1 MSSVASA
8 LLHANLVATSAATAL
23 TVERVRA
30 QANAKAPK
38 ASKASKAPKAPKGP
52 KGPKASKAPKAA
64 QVADVDQEA
73 SDAEGEEGAPATATP
88 QGGGAEGALV
98 TAAAATTDAADPMDA
113 CAFVEG
119 VGGRIESVT
128 FPDGGGDGGAQPV
141 TLTRPK
147 SLGATPMLGR
157 LWDLVDS
164 GHRAHKRLRTVRET
178 LGAPR
183 APRCAAPPPPVP
195 RANEEGGAGGGGTSG
210 DASPAVAVPA
220 QWPTRELPDADLR
233 RHIEKTYFI
242 RIDDGSQDRHGNPYV
257 PNEDEV
263 GQLAI
268 PPTADTKRGPGSL
281 CSVRSGKFPHAIV
294 QAKMGLREKRKEA
307 HYACY
312 ASHKIELVVR
322 LYKWGVGGLP
332 HKCSE
337 TELLG
342 LIRKAYPVAER
353 KDWGYLDDRM
363 VLFLSLQLASDTSS
377 RATREPAHADMF
389 KSRPENGFLL
399 HPNESPPCTLNGG
412 KPSFYEFEM
421 ERGVA
426 SIGFNVRSKCTS
438 GNLQEHRKW
447 GFFEFH
453 VHAMNPHL
461 VGLKGF
467 EARSLP
473 FRLKSV
479 LHNDVNSHE
488 RYVLKDDVVTPSP
501 PEDAK

>member
-1 MSSVASA
+1 MSSVASTLA
-8 LLHANLVATSAATAL
+8 HANLVATSAATAL
-23 TVERVRA
+23 TIERVRA
-30 QANAKAPK
+30 QANAKASKTPK
-38 ASKASKAPKAPKGP
+38 GSKAPKASKGA
-52 KGPKASKAPKAA
+52 KARKAPKAA
-64 QVADVDQEA
+64 QATDADQEA
-73 SDAEGEEGAPATATP
+73 SDAEGAEGAPATATP

-98 TAAAATTDAADPMDA
+98 TAAATVDAADAATADPMDV
-113 CAFVEG
+113 CTFVEG

-147 SLGATPMLGR
+147 SPGATPMLGR

-178 LGAPR
+178 LGVPR
-183 APRCAAPPPPVP
+183 APSRTASPSAD
-195 RANEEGGAGGGGTSG
+195 EDGGAA
-210 DASPAVAVPA
+210 ASPAVAVPA
-220 QWPTRELPDADLR
+220 RWLTRELPDANLR
-233 RHIEKTYFI
+233 RHIEETYFI
-242 RIDDGSQDRHGNPYV
+242 RIDDGSQDRHGYTYV
-257 PNEDEV
+257 PNEDEF
-263 GQLAI
+263 GQLAF
-268 PPTADTKRGPGSL
+268 PSTSGTKRGPGSL
-281 CSVRSGKFPHAIV
+281 CAMRSGKFPHAIV
-294 QAKMGLREKRKEA
+294 QTKMGLREKRKEA

-322 LYKWGVGGLP
+322 LWKHGTGGLV

-363 VLFLSLQLASDTSS
+363 VLFLSLELASDTSS

-453 VHAMNPHL
+453 VHAMNPNL

-488 RYVLKDDVVTPSP
+488 RYVDKDGVVTPSP
-501 PEDAK
+501 PEDAR